1 MSIDLKEV
9 AARSNE
15 QGTTRAISRNRVQ
28 RAKRS
33 FVTRRVDLNDVARIA
48 SDRAPKAGDVCLA
61 RLVKKGHHQR
71 LELTTGRR
79 ARMERGDEIIVAFGN
94 RYATDQFHGVVPSRM
109 GPCHLV
115 AAGGIAA
122 DMLDRHASTR
132 KPTEIETIG
141 TLCRED
147 GTPINLAD
155 YAMPRATPRIGKNS
169 FVIAVFGSG
178 MNAGKTTSV
187 CEIVRALSRANLSTA
202 AIKVTG
208 TGAGG
213 DIWQYQDC
221 GAQHVL
227 DFTVAGHA
235 STMGLE
241 VAELEQIADDLIA
254 DVDGKVDCIVVEIAD
269 GLLQRETQMLLR
281 SRKFRDRI
289 GSLVLATPDPLS
301 ALGGKQFLDT
311 LGYQIAAYTG
321 RISASPLFVNELR
334 EASRVP
340 VLTSRDLE
348 KGDSAPLILMQQSIF
363 DQPVGE
369 LGVA

>member
-1 MSIDLKEV
+1 MYVDPQLKAV
-9 AARSNE
+9 VSDVCTLPLNHAR
-15 QGTTRAISRNRVQ
+15 ISA
-28 RAKRS
+28 AKRA
-33 FVTRRVDLNDVARIA
+33 FVTRRVDLSDAKRIDPGA
-48 SDRAPKAGDVCLA
+48 TPRAGDLCLA
-61 RLVKKGHHQR
+61 RLVRKGHHQR

-79 ARMERGDEIIVAFGN
+79 ARMEPGDEIIVAFGN
-94 RYATDQFHGVVPSRM
+94 RYATDQFHGVVPSQM

-122 DMLDRHASTR
+122 QMLDRHASTR

-141 TLCRED
+141 TLCRAD
-147 GTPINLAD
+147 GSPINLAD
-155 YAMPRATPRIGKNS
+155 YAMEAPTPRIADHS

-187 CEIVRALSRANLSTA
+187 CEIVRTLSRSNLSTA
-202 AIKVTG
+202 AVKITG

-227 DFTVAGHA
+227 DFTDAGHA

-241 VAELEQIADDLIA
+241 AEALERIADHLIGQ
-254 DVDGKVDCIVVEIAD
+254 VDGKVDCIVVEIAD

-281 SRKFRDRI
+281 SEKFRSKV

-301 ALGGKQFLDT
+301 ALGGQQFLDT
-311 LGYQIAAYTG
+311 LGYRVAAYTG

-334 EASRVP
+334 EATHVP

-348 KGDSAPLILMQQSIF
+348 SMDSAPLILMQQSIF
-363 DQPVGE
+363 YQHERMV
-369 LGVA
+369 GVA

>member
-1 MSIDLKEV
+1 MYVDPQLKAATTE
-9 AARSNE
+9 ARS
-15 QGTTRAISRNRVQ
+15 GRVSSGRISS
-28 RAKRS
+28 AKRA
-33 FVTRRVDLNDVARIA
+33 FVTRRVDLADAKRIDPGA
-48 SDRAPKAGDVCLA
+48 TPKAGDLCLA
-61 RLVKKGHHQR
+61 RMVRKGHHQR

-79 ARMERGDEIIVAFGN
+79 ARMQPGDEIIVAFGN
-94 RYATDQFHGVVPSRM
+94 RYATDQFHGVVPSSM

-122 DMLDRHASTR
+122 EMLDRHASTR

-147 GTPINLAD
+147 GSAMNLMD
-155 YAMPRATPRIGKNS
+155 YAMTAPTPRIGGHS

-187 CEIVRALSRANLSTA
+187 CEIVRTLSRSNLSTA
-202 AIKVTG
+202 AVKITG

-227 DFTVAGHA
+227 DFTDAGHA
-235 STMGLE
+235 STMDLE
-241 VAELEQIADDLIA
+241 IDELERVTDHLIGQ
-254 DVDGKVDCIVVEIAD
+254 VDGQVDCIVVEIAD

-281 SRKFRDRI
+281 SRKFRNKV

-301 ALGGKQFLDT
+301 ALGGQQFLDT
-311 LGYQIAAYTG
+311 LGYRVAAYTG

-334 EASRVP
+334 EVTSVP

-348 KGDSAPLILMQQSIF
+348 TMDSAPLILMQQSVI
-363 DQPVGE
+363 DHTE
-369 LGVA
+369 RKLGVA